1 MFLSHKDM
9 PAKACRWC
17 SSILTSL
24 PLGGLGWA
32 FALVLLTSCSDFFDQ
47 ESDHVIYAENEHL
60 NNAVDSVYSMT
71 GILSKLQVIA
81 DRTILLGELRADL
94 VDMTNYAASDLRD
107 IAEFN
112 VSNDNPYNQPSD
124 YYAVINNCNY
134 FIAHA
139 DTALRNSRNE
149 FVFMREYAAAKTI
162 RAWTYLQLVLNYG
175 SVPFVTDPILS
186 KDAADAAE
194 KGSRYDLQAVCS
206 YFIDDLETLRA
217 RYTNAE
223 IDIANAY
230 PQYGSVGGYNVR
242 FFFFPLD
249 IVLGDLHL
257 WRASL
262 NNDREEFKT
271 AALCYYRYMN
281 ERNGENSAYP
291 TGTGFIRWMQG
302 STTWMSLIDS
312 WSTSFVNYPGYTTT
326 SEIITLI
333 PGATSRTD
341 GSYSELRNLFC
352 STSENDYQPSIMP
365 SKAIQEISEAQAFCA
380 PDNTGTNVSYAPSG
394 LTDHQSGDLRLFA
407 TWTLDEHGANDRS
420 TGEYI
425 ETSSISK
432 YGSIMRGAEINSIYN
447 VRIYR
452 RQMLYWRMAEA
463 LNQAGYPR
471 MAYKILETGLNN
483 EVLRE
488 TEAYYSPADTT
499 FIRRF
504 DFPAIRYGLYTT
516 EDWIGTST
524 MVANHNTIG
533 MHTRGSGWTPM
544 NEFYRLPNDTIEPD
558 EAKRAQ
564 LIAEQQ
570 LYVDSLLLD
579 ENALEFAFEG
589 TRFYDLMRFAIR
601 KGDPSVLADRV
612 YARRGRSAASSQ
624 SGIAVNL
631 RDQRNWY
638 LNWNNKI
645 GL

>member
-1 MFLSHKDM
+1 MILSHKDIS
-9 PAKACRWC
+9 AKACRWC
-17 SSILTSL
+17 LSILA
-24 PLGGLGWA
+24 PLTWGGVGGG
-32 FALVLLTSCSDFFDQ
+32 LLTSCSDFFDQ

-71 GILSKLQVIA
+71 GILSKLQTIA
-81 DRTILLGELRADL
+81 DRTILLGELRGDL
-94 VDMTNYAASDLRD
+94 VDLTSYAASDLRD
-107 IAEFN
+107 VADFN
-112 VSNDNPYNQPSD
+112 IGNDNPYNQPSD

-149 FVFMREYAAAKTI
+149 YVFMREYAAARTI

-186 KDAADAAE
+186 KESADVAE
-194 KGSRYDLQAVCS
+194 SGTRYNLQQVCD
-206 YFIDDLETLRA
+206 YFISDLESLRGK
-217 RYTNAE
+217 YTNAE

-230 PQYGSVGGYNVR
+230 PEYGSIGGYNVR

-262 NNDREEFKT
+262 NGNREEFKT
-271 AALCYYRYMN
+271 AAQCYYRYIN

-291 TGTGFIRWMQG
+291 VGDNYVRWQQGT
-302 STTWMSLIDS
+302 TTWMSMLDS
-312 WSTSFVNYPGYTTT
+312 WSTTFVNYPAFTTT

-333 PGATSRTD
+333 PGGTSRSD
-341 GSYSELRNLFC
+341 GSYSELRDLFC
-352 STSENDYQPSIMP
+352 STNDNDYQPSIMP
-365 SKAIQEISEAQAFCA
+365 SMAMQEISESQAFCA
-380 PDNTGTNVSYAPSG
+380 PDNTGFNVSYAPTG
-394 LTDHQSGDLRLFA
+394 LTDHQSGDLRLA
-407 TWTLDEHGANDRS
+407 AVWTEDEHGATDQA

-425 ETSSISK
+425 ETSSIAK
-432 YGSIMRGAEINSIYN
+432 YGIVQRGMTTKSVYN

-452 RQMLYWRMAEA
+452 KQMLYWRMAEA
-463 LNQAGYPR
+463 FNQAGYPR
-471 MAYKILETGLNN
+471 LAFKILETGLNN

-488 TEAYYSPADTT
+488 TEAYYAEQDTA
-499 FIRRF
+499 FFRSF

-524 MVANHNTIG
+524 MAANHNTIG

-544 NEFYRLPNDTIEPD
+544 NDFYRLPNDTIEPD
-558 EAKRAQ
+558 AAKRSQ

-570 LYVDSLLLD
+570 QFVDSLLLD

-612 YARRGRSAASSQ
+612 YARRGRNAAAGQ